1 MARAPAPTVALLLLL
16 AGLPAPAR
24 AQEIPEGAPAQ
35 PQAHRDREQA
45 VGWFRHLF
53 PTAPKT
59 VVLAVEYET
68 PLDPVA
74 AQGTIMMV
82 GVMLSYYFSW

>member
-35 PQAHRDREQA
+35 PQAHRDRAQA
-45 VGWFRHLF
+45 VGWFRHL
-53 PTAPKT
+53 
-59 VVLAVEYET
+59 LDAVEAVDTPVYRRNSMELKYEWT
-68 PLDPVA
+68 EKPAGA
-74 AQGTIMMV
+74 ALG
-82 GVMLSYYFSW
+82 